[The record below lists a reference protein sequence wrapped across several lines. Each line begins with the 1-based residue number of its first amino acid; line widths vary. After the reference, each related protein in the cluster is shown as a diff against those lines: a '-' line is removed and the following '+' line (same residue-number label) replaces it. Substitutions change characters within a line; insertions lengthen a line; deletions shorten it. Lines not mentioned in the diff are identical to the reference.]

1 MSPRRPIAVRA
12 RGVSAGLAAG
22 SLALLTAWPVVASAA
37 DSAAESSADSVA
49 VDPALAGREL
59 GPWTMVPAAL
69 SVPVAIVVGA
79 VLVWYFVRLGRPEV
93 PRARRLVRRMSIV
106 CALAGLPAL
115 VRGLTFVHPHEDRA
129 GWALAWSVTLL
140 ALVAWATLAVV
151 DVILTLREGWREY
164 RALRRETLGGRA
176 RADG

>member
-1 MSPRRPIAVRA
+1 MNPLRL
-12 RGVSAGLAAG
+12 LAAG
-22 SLALLTAWPVVASAA
+22 LVGLPTAPVVVSVAASVAASVTASVTASVVAS
-37 DSAAESSADSVA
+37 SSDPVV

-69 SVPVAIVVGA
+69 SLPVAIAMGA
-79 VLVWYFVRLGRPEV
+79 LLVWYFVRLGRPEV
-93 PRARRLVRRMSIV
+93 PRSRRIVRRMSIV

-115 VRGLTFVHPHEDRA
+115 VRALTFVHPHEDRA

-164 RALRRETLGGRA
+164 RVLRRETLGGRA